1 MIIGKMRH
9 WSCTMRLTSL
19 VLVFLVSRA
28 AGRYRVRLLL
38 YALCLKKLTNLACY
52 NFDFAEAL
60 KLDEVG

>member
-1 MIIGKMRH
+1 
-9 WSCTMRLTSL
+9 MRLTSL